1 MTLFRLLL
9 LIITLLII
17 LKLFHKILVKR
28 DIVEGITSGDKKNE
42 MDALNSLYGT
52 GIKLSPYSIKNSVS
66 RPVPI
71 SPSLTAANA
80 RDIVLKAQYQGGLV
94 AAQTNLHFLRIVQV
108 PTRRTPPTMPT
119 RPVGPIKPSLPST
132 SGSFIQRMRKMQSY
146 QIQLTTYQVQ
156 SAIFNQRNNLY
167 TQQMRIYND
176 TVKANNTAY
185 DKARSIYDDYIRR
198 RNDYNGR
205 IAQFTQ
211 LISDTQTRINNYNCS
226 LSAYKVALDD
236 YNRLN
241 DDGNYLNFRLKD
253 LFIKS
258 SFNSAFT
265 GTCMNIDMIIFVLNR
280 GCRYIDFEI
289 SKIDDVL
296 YVSGDGLDKENSI
309 TLVDAIGSINK
320 SLIGTDPL
328 FINLRLIDPQNISFT
343 DLQSAL
349 SSLTTARLRYDGR
362 RIDDTTRISEVMNK
376 CVVISDRDI
385 KSSAGVSVVD
395 MVVNENGIC
404 AYLNSEIQSLTPVG
418 KDCESKRLTVVN
430 PDIMRSGILSWLD
443 PAELNLKLTVTNYRV
458 NIIPYRFYLKSNEL
472 DSYEYIFNDNT
483 HTIMQQKYLDT
494 AFFEKM
500 EKSMDQIGQNI

>member
-17 LKLFHKILVKR
+17 SKLFHKILVKR
-28 DIVEGITSGDKKNE
+28 NIVEGITSGDKKNE

-71 SPSLTAANA
+71 SPSITAANV
-80 RDIVLKAQYQGGLV
+80 RDVALKAQYQVGLV

-108 PTRRTPPTMPT
+108 PTRRTPPIKPIP
-119 RPVGPIKPSLPST
+119 PVAPIKPSPPST
-132 SGSFIQRMRKMQSY
+132 SGSFFQRMIKMQSY
-146 QIQLTTYQVQ
+146 QIQ
-156 SAIFNQRNNLY
+156 SAVFDQRNNLY
-167 TQQMRIYND
+167 TQQMKVYND
-176 TVKANNTAY
+176 TVNANNTAY

-198 RNDYNGR
+198 RNDYNNR

-211 LISDTQTRINNYNCS
+211 LISDTQTRINNFNCTV
-226 LSAYKVALDD
+226 SAYKVALDD

-241 DDGNYLNFRLKD
+241 DDDNYLNFRLKD

-265 GTCMNIDMIIFVLNR
+265 GSCMNTDMIIFVLNR

-328 FINLRLIDPQNISFT
+328 FINLRLIDPAAISYA

-349 SSLTTARLRYDGR
+349 SSLTTAKLRYNGR

-376 CVVISDRDI
+376 CVVISDHNI
-385 KSSAGVSVVD
+385 KSSAGISVVD

-404 AYLNSEIQSLTPVG
+404 AYLNSEIQSLAPVG

-472 DSYEYIFNDNT
+472 DSYEYIFNDNSRT
-483 HTIMQQKYLDT
+483 VIHLKYLDT